1 MGLSGRVQAYALTS
15 LTSKE
20 EVATVMA
27 ALTSA
32 AAATAKGQPS
42 AAGGSSSNQA
52 LLLYVTPEKIVASKR
67 LMSKLEKV
75 YQAGRLS
82 RIAIDE
88 AHCCSTWGNDFRPG
102 TQFRLVDPLHVCCGA
117 STAAHIPT
125 YCSNRVARTFGLT
138 CSICQLVID
147 IACCNQGELTVY

>member
-20 EVATVMA
+20 EAATVMT
-27 ALTSA
+27 ALT
-32 AAATAKGQPS
+32 AAATA
-42 AAGGSSSNQA
+42 AAAKTRPQSGSSAGNSGSSQT

-67 LMSKLEKV
+67 LMAKLEKV
-75 YQAGRLS
+75 YQAGKLA

-102 TQFRLVDPLHVCCGA
+102 QQYVP
-117 STAAHIPT
+117 ST
-125 YCSNRVARTFGLT
+125 T
-138 CSICQLVID
+138 CSCS
-147 IACCNQGELTVY
+147 